1 MHQFDI
7 VSRERRTH
15 DCAVTIV
22 FVIETDFAH
31 QPRMLRK
38 TFLVPLSAGMQD
50 EDVDREARAQAAK
63 YLERKLAELRF

>member
-15 DCAVTIV
+15 DCAVTVV
-22 FVIETDFAH
+22 FVIETDLVH

-38 TFLVPLSAGMQD
+38 TFLVPLTAGMRD
-50 EDVDREARAQAAK
+50 EKVDREARAQAAI
-63 YLERKLAELRF
+63 YLKRKLAELRF